1 MVIQPNIMVQFNW
14 YKQQFVDYM
23 FYYGRRN
30 IVKYTKPVSEL
41 EKFAVCDVVTTSGST
56 GPIVTP
62 GAE

>member
-1 MVIQPNIMVQFNW
+1 MVRFNW

-23 FYYGRRN
+23 FYYGRWN
-30 IVKYTKPVSEL
+30 IVKYTKPVAEL
-41 EKFAVCDVVTTSGST
+41 EKFAVCDVVTTSGTTGPT